1 MSTVS
6 PFNFPGFTYLRNE
19 DTDTHEVVVGMLK
32 DGEAVYTVSLI
43 RNLLFSHLK
52 LLIARVEQREKKWG
66 FQDEKSEGVGL
77 LAIALGKPVVAIC
90 TRGAGSKVERVIPF
104 SNIFTKAPL
113 DIGVRAE
120 LKKEA
125 ADFLGLPYVFTDIEK
140 KLFAKRTAEKEQ
152 EAYEAKQAAR
162 EDRVR
167 AIMARPRL
175 TAFSSDGRERLG
187 VPVVETEWPM
197 LNKGTRVILVDSL
210 EEGGVPLE
218 SFEVGKSRGKN
229 PEKLYRV
236 QVSVH
241 KPQIAAVSAQA
252 PAPVGEAIVSLP
264 SGTFE
269 VYLYRSM
276 DAIREARKFG
286 LNGGTYVA
294 VDPGR
299 LDVPLEIFA
308 VYHDR
313 VETIGNHRRLVL

>member
-6 PFNFPGFTYLRNE
+6 PFNFPGFTHLRNE
-19 DTDTHEVVVGMLK
+19 DTDTHEVVVGILK
-32 DGEAVYTVSLI
+32 DGEAVYTVFLI
-43 RNLLFSHLK
+43 RNWLYAHLE
-52 LLIARVEQREKKWG
+52 LLIARVERGEKRWS
-66 FQDEKSEGVGL
+66 FQDEKRDGVGL
-77 LAIALGKPVVAIC
+77 LAVALGMPVVAIC
-90 TRGAGSKVERVIPF
+90 SRGKDSKVEHVIPL
-104 SNIFTKAPL
+104 SSIFTKSPL
-113 DIGVRAE
+113 DIGLRAE
-120 LKKEA
+120 LKKSA
-125 ADFLGLPYVFTDIEK
+125 ADFLRMPYVFTDIEK

-152 EAYEAKQAAR
+152 EAYKAKQAAR
-162 EDRVR
+162 EERVR

-175 TAFSSDGRERLG
+175 TAFSSDGRERSG

-229 PEKLYRV
+229 PVKLYRV

-252 PAPVGEAIVSLP
+252 PAPVGEAIVELP

-269 VYLYRSM
+269 VHLYRSM

-286 LNGGTYVA
+286 LNGGAYVA

-299 LDVPLEIFA
+299 LGVPLEIFA